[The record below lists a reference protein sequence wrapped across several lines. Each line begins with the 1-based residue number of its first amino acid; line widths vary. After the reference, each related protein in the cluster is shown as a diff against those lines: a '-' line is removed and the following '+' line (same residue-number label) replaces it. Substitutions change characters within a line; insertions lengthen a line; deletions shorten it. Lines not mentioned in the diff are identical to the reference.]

1 MSSFMSWLTSL
12 DQRRTVLVEV
22 DYLEGGSSRTLY
34 LGNRPFVSGPNDSP
48 ASTPYDDVIV
58 GGLTYGRSLGSV
70 SPGSLSLTV
79 GSIRLAASPEIVSAS
94 LHEFAGGNV
103 RVYLGDQRWNRS
115 EFQLVAVLTAES
127 LEPLSRSEYILEFRT
142 ERLDLDDPLNVGTI
156 TTGPN
161 ESALKPV
168 VLGSCFNVR
177 PLQMDEAGKVFLVS
191 DSPVSAI
198 SEVRVDGQSVSVTKD
213 LSAGTITFSTAPS
226 GVVTADVVGEGG
238 TSAKDLVT
246 YILNRLGGVTL
257 EAGTLDALPV
267 YPLGL
272 FSRSQLTYR
281 QALNEILASVGAF
294 WDFNRL
300 GRFNVGILKRP
311 QGQPTATLTP
321 DDILL
326 DGVSFDQRFKP
337 VTEISLAYNPN
348 YTVQDEAGF
357 NEENSKATSQNPGI
371 INDYPDAN
379 RKEFGSFLRS
389 TNDAQQEAERLA
401 SFYASPL
408 KTFSVQAFA
417 VPFSFEIGQEIE
429 ITYPY
434 FNMEAGKNAVV
445 MEITDDPLNGLTNL
459 KVLTDG

>member
-58 GGLTYGRSLGSV
+58 GGLTYGRSLGGV

-103 RVYLGDQRWNRS
+103 RVYLGDQRWSRS

-127 LEPLSRSEYILEFRT
+127 LEPLSRSEYLLEFRT

-177 PLQMDEAGKVFLVS
+177 PLQMDEDGKVFLVS
-191 DSPVSAI
+191 DSPVAAI

-213 LSAGTITFSTAPS
+213 LNAGTITFSTAPS

-257 EAGTLDALPV
+257 EAGALDALPV

-294 WDFNRL
+294 WGFNRTGEFTAKVL
-300 GRFNVGILKRP
+300 EEAK
-311 QGQPTATLTP
+311 GQPSGLINA

-326 DGVSFDQRFKP
+326 DGVRFDRRLRPSDRIEVSFKP
-337 VTEISLAYNPN
+337 NFTL
-348 YTVQDEAGF
+348 QDVAGF
-357 NEENSKATSQNPGI
+357 DEETEQVSRLIATLKET
-371 INDYPDAN
+371 YPDAETKTFSTLIVN
-379 RKEFGSFLRS
+379 RS
-389 TNDAQQEAERLA
+389 DAATEAERLRL
-401 SFYASPL
+401 FYNRPIKL
-408 KTFSVQAFA
+408 FDVQAFA
-417 VPFSFEIGQEIE
+417 VPFAFEVGQEITL
-429 ITYPY
+429 TYPY
-434 FNMEAGKNAVV
+434 FNLNAGVDAVV
-445 MEITDDPLNGLTNL
+445 VEIADDPLRGITNL
-459 KVLTDG
+459 KVMVSE